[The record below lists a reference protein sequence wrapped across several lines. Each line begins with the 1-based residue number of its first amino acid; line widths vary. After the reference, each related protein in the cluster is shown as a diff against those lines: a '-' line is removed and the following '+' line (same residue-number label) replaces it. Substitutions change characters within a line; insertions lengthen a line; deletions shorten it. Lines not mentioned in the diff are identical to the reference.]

1 MRKARPPGM
10 PEGVMTGLITLNLLL
25 AANTSQDFLWFFFP
39 LVGWGIG
46 LTAHY
51 LFAVSWADRQ
61 ISTHQRMIERAAEQ
75 RVRV

>member
-1 MRKARPPGM
+1 VYA
-10 PEGVMTGLITLNLLL
+10 VAMTGLTTLNLVL

-39 LVGWGIG
+39 LVGWGTG

-51 LFAVSWADRQ
+51 LFAVGWAERQ
-61 ISTHQRMIERAAEQ
+61 ISTHQAKIERAAEQ